1 MIWMMRLHAAFALM
15 MRRSFLRLEDDEE
28 VDQSYNQMVSLH
40 SPEAWIGNAYSQ
52 MLVGCSEIKHRAV
65 TSSAVI

>member
-28 VDQSYNQMVSLH
+28 VDQSYNQWCLCTVQRLGLEMPIVKCLLG
-40 SPEAWIGNAYSQ
+40 A
-52 MLVGCSEIKHRAV
+52 LK
-65 TSSAVI
+65 SSTELLLPLR